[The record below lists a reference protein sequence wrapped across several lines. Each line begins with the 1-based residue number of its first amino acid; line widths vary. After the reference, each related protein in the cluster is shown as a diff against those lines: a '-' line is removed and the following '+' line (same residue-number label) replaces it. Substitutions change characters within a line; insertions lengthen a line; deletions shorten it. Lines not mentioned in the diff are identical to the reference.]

1 MNNNHWKPR
10 KVVSVGAGA
19 VGATFAYTLAQSG
32 LADEIGLLDANH
44 ELAMGQVLDL
54 AHGQAFFPS
63 VQIREAQKAD
73 YADAH
78 LIVITAGAKQRPGES
93 RLALLQRNAKIIQDI
108 MDEILQQNSSAV
120 VLVVSNPVDILT
132 YVAQKRSGWPRGRVI
147 GSGTVLD
154 SGRFRYLLSQH
165 CGVDVHN
172 VHAYILG
179 EHGDSELAAWSMTN
193 MAGMPIEQFCSI
205 CKKCDDWEESRRKIA
220 EAVRN
225 SAYHIIDYKGA
236 TWFAVGLAL
245 TRIAAAILR
254 NQNSVLTVSA
264 VLEGEYG
271 LSGVS
276 LGVPCILSQ
285 KGVERI
291 LQANLT
297 PNEQNAL
304 VRSATVLQEMIAQ
317 LNLPGAAR

>member
-1 MNNNHWKPR
+1 MI
-10 KVVSVGAGA
+10 VGAGA
-19 VGATFAYTLAQSG
+19 VGSTFAYALAQSG
-32 LADEIGLLDANH
+32 LADEIDLLDANH

-63 VQIREAQKAD
+63 VQIRVAEKAD

-93 RLALLQRNAKIIQDI
+93 RLALLQRNAEIIQNI
-108 MDEILQQNSSAV
+108 MDEILQQNSPAV
-120 VLVVSNPVDILT
+120 VMIVSNPVDILT

-172 VHAYILG
+172 IHAYILG

-205 CKKCDDWEESRRKIA
+205 CRKCDDWEASRRKIA
-220 EAVRN
+220 EAVKN

-245 TRIAAAILR
+245 TGIAAAILR

-276 LGVPCILSQ
+276 LGVPCVLSQ

-291 LQANLT
+291 LQVNL
-297 PNEQNAL
+297 PPEEKNAL
-304 VRSATVLQEMIAQ
+304 ARSAAILQEMIAQ
-317 LNLPGAAR
+317 LKLPGTS

>member
-1 MNNNHWKPR
+1 MNKTHWKPR
-10 KVVSVGAGA
+10 KVVIIGAGA
-19 VGATFAYTLAQSG
+19 VGSTFAYALAQSG
-32 LADEIGLLDANH
+32 LADEIALADANH

-63 VQIREAQKAD
+63 VQIHVADKSD

-78 LIVITAGAKQRPGES
+78 LIVVTAGARQRPGES
-93 RLALLQRNAKIIQDI
+93 RLALLQRNAEIIQNI
-108 MDEILQQNSSAV
+108 MDEILQQNSLAV

-132 YVAQKRSGWPRGRVI
+132 YVAQKHTGWPRGRVL
-147 GSGTVLD
+147 GSGTELD
-154 SGRFRYLLSQH
+154 SARFRHQLSRH

-179 EHGDSELAAWSMTN
+179 EHGDSEVAAWSMTH
-193 MAGMPIEQFCSI
+193 MAGIPIEQYCGL
-205 CKKCDDWEESRRKIA
+205 CKKCDNWTNVRREIA

-225 SAYHIIDYKGA
+225 SAYHIIDYKGS

-245 TRIAAAILR
+245 THIAAAILR

-276 LGVPCILSQ
+276 LGVPCIVSQ
-285 KGVERI
+285 KGIERI

-297 PNEQNAL
+297 PEEHKAL
-304 VRSATVLQEMIAQ
+304 SESATVLREMLAQ
-317 LNLPGAAR
+317 LKLSGPS